1 MLGWHDDGVKESL
14 DGVVWCGGV
23 GWGVVWT
30 WSSSNSA
37 LPVTL
42 VHPFS
47 VKSDE
52 KIIKNHK
59 MKLF

>member
-1 MLGWHDDGVKESL
+1 MTSELQL
-14 DGVVWCGGV
+14 LLLLLLLL
-23 GWGVVWT
+23 T

-37 LPVTL
+37 LSVTL
-42 VHPFS
+42 VRPLS

-59 MKLF
+59 MTLF